1 MAKRFTF
8 DNSAD
13 AISLDEYIAY
23 CDEHLDPEDV
33 DSVLAGAD
41 KLHALSRNRTFLID
55 RLNDYFKH
63 AGELEEVNSYS
74 AQALLLTIRPGYVL
88 RTNTWV
94 KPTIY
99 AGSDSWERQLY
110 SYDYAHNHNFNL
122 LTVGYLGSGYFT
134 DLYRLPNPDKIV
146 GYLGEKVDMESSGR
160 LQLGLGD
167 VLLYERMTDVHI
179 QRAPEDLS
187 ISINL
192 MPLDRN
198 ISLTGQYAFDVNEKT
213 ISALVGS
220 QIAQQVDLL
229 RMAGCIGNDQ
239 TMDVILHVARTHP
252 NQNTRLGALRAACM
266 LRPEESERIWND
278 AMNDKSEMV
287 RMATGKV
294 MLSEAPMMV

>member
-179 QRAPEDLS
+179 QP
-187 ISINL
+187 
-192 MPLDRN
+192 
-198 ISLTGQYAFDVNEKT
+198 
-213 ISALVGS
+213 
-220 QIAQQVDLL
+220 
-229 RMAGCIGNDQ
+229 GCIGNDQ